1 MSCPSSVHSG
11 VCACPLSGTVG
22 FSFQKTTLAKENLLT
37 PHSGVPTIVG
47 LGGVESGATN
57 VLLVGVHKRLLEA
70 QRVILVHSVQGQPA
84 HQLWLERVLSRTRW
98 AKLAGVGR
106 GQLMSP
112 ARSFLTQ
119 SWLVRGAGQ
128 RRSCVLGWYRPSDG
142 VPRDVG

>member
-1 MSCPSSVHSG
+1 MGQRTCCS
-11 VCACPLSGTVG
+11 
-22 FSFQKTTLAKENLLT
+22 
-37 PHSGVPTIVG
+37 
-47 LGGVESGATN
+47 
-57 VLLVGVHKRLLEA
+57 LVSTRDLEA

-128 RRSCVLGWYRPSDG
+128 RRSCVLGWYRPSVG
-142 VPRDVG
+142 VPRDVGRRVLFRR

>member
-1 MSCPSSVHSG
+1 VHDLFLNEKRRDQREGITRQGMYHVFACPSSVHWCG

-57 VLLVGVHKRLLEA
+57 VLLVGVHKRRLEA

-112 ARSFLTQ
+112 ARSFLT
-119 SWLVRGAGQ
+119 
-128 RRSCVLGWYRPSDG
+128 
-142 VPRDVG
+142 